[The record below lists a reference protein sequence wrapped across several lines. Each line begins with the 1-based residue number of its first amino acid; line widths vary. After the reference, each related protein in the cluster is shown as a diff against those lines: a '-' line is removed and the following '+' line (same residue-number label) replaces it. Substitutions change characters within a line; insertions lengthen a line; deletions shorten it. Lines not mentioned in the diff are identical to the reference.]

1 MGVSPSPVI
10 RPGLVVGRAADG
22 REVGVVWG
30 VATTGGVV
38 TVGGVA
44 VVGGAVWDVVTT
56 GGVVTVGGVA
66 LGGAGLAAV
75 RRGVVGELC
84 VPRLWSW

>member
-10 RPGLVVGRAADG
+10 RPGLVVGGAADG

-38 TVGGVA
+38 TVGGV
-44 VVGGAVWDVVTT
+44 VWGVAMT

-66 LGGAGLAAV
+66 LGGAELEAV
-75 RRGVVGELC
+75 
-84 VPRLWSW
+84 